1 MVNLIAGEQVVP
13 ELIQQQFTP
22 SAVEREVRRLVVS
35 PAAREE
41 MKAEL
46 AKVRARLGPG
56 GAIERA
62 ADIFARML

>member
-1 MVNLIAGEQVVP
+1 
-13 ELIQQQFTP
+13 
-22 SAVEREVRRLVVS
+22 VRRLLGSVE
-35 PAAREE
+35 AREE
-41 MKAEL
+41 MKVEL